1 MHYNFITPNNMTD
14 EELVRLVQSRDEA
27 AFTELITRYSPRI
40 WNIIIENSRQRR
52 DAEEILMDIW
62 MVVWENI
69 IGLRKAESFGGW
81 LRRIAFTACNRYYA
95 SNLHRQ
101 GEITMSYE
109 DLALQI
115 DREAEQRFQAARLR
129 TDAREAVH
137 HLPQKIRSVGILYYL
152 ELWST
157 KEIAEELNLAIGT
170 VKTKLS
176 EIRNL
181 LRKEFEV
188 EPIRR
193 KTMSLEK
200 QKPEGLQTKVKI
212 IGIGGA
218 GCNAVK
224 QMLDDNWKNVE
235 FYAVDTDKE
244 ALSTCNGTTQVQIG
258 VNTIQGRGT
267 DGSLELGKR
276 AAAESMD
283 ELRSTVS
290 DAKMVIVLA
299 GMGGGTGTAVAP
311 LIASLAREQGTLT
324 VCFVTRPFDSE
335 GEHRAEQALY
345 GVQEMQRVSQP
356 RADALIVVPNQRI
369 LDLIDR
375 ELSMQEAFQ
384 KSDEILLQ
392 GVNSIADMITETG
405 EINVDFHDIQSMLR
419 DQGTILM
426 GIGKAKGENRAKIAA
441 QNAISSPLLEDHSI
455 VGDAVMII
463 TISSPPSFT
472 MTELNEVMRVILEGV
487 EDAQP
492 IFGVVYKDALELND
506 EMLVTIIANGLDST
520 KEISSPITH
529 TERGA
534 SPGQGNGNLPSTA
547 SEFVHL
553 HNHSEY
559 SMLDGACRIPDMIRK
574 AIKNSLSDHVNY
586 QQQRKELHSG

>member
-40 WNIIIENSRQRR
+40 WHLVVENSRQRR

-81 LRRIAFTACNRYYA
+81 LRRITFTACNRYYA

-109 DLALQI
+109 DLAFQI

-129 TDAREAVH
+129 ADAREAVH
-137 HLPQKIRSVGILYYL
+137 HLPQKVRSVGILYYL

-193 KTMSLEK
+193 KTMLLEK

-224 QMLDDNWKNVE
+224 QMIDDNWKNVE

-244 ALSTCNGTTQVQIG
+244 ALSTCNGATQVQIG

-283 ELRSTVS
+283 ELRSIVS

-345 GVQEMQRVSQP
+345 GVQEMQRVSQL
-356 RADALIVVPNQRI
+356 RADALIGVPNQRI

-384 KSDEILLQ
+384 KSDEI
-392 GVNSIADMITETG
+392 
-405 EINVDFHDIQSMLR
+405 
-419 DQGTILM
+419 
-426 GIGKAKGENRAKIAA
+426 
-441 QNAISSPLLEDHSI
+441 HSWRWY
-455 VGDAVMII
+455 G
-463 TISSPPSFT
+463 
-472 MTELNEVMRVILEGV
+472 
-487 EDAQP
+487 
-492 IFGVVYKDALELND
+492 
-506 EMLVTIIANGLDST
+506 
-520 KEISSPITH
+520 
-529 TERGA
+529 
-534 SPGQGNGNLPSTA
+534 
-547 SEFVHL
+547 
-553 HNHSEY
+553 
-559 SMLDGACRIPDMIRK
+559 
-574 AIKNSLSDHVNY
+574 
-586 QQQRKELHSG
+586 

>member
-14 EELVRLVQSRDEA
+14 EELVRLVQSRDQA
-27 AFTELITRYSPRI
+27 AFSELISRYSPRI

-81 LRRIAFTACNRYYA
+81 LRRIVFTACNRYYA

-109 DLALQI
+109 DLAFQI

-137 HLPQKIRSVGILYYL
+137 HLPQKVRSVGILYYL

-224 QMLDDNWKNVE
+224 QMIDDNWKNVE

-244 ALSTCNGTTQVQIG
+244 TLSTCNGATQVQIG
-258 VNTIQGRGT
+258 VNTTLGGGT
-267 DGSLELGKR
+267 DRSLELGRR

-283 ELRSTVS
+283 ELRSIVS
-290 DAKMVIVLA
+290 NAKMVIVLA
-299 GMGGGTGTAVAP
+299 GMGGGTGTTVAP

-345 GVQEMQRVSQP
+345 GVQEMQRVSQH
-356 RADALIVVPNQRI
+356 RADVLIVVPNQRI

-441 QNAISSPLLEDHSI
+441 ENAISSPLLEDHSI

-463 TISSPPSFT
+463 TIFSPPNFT
-472 MTELNEVMRVILEGV
+472 MTELDETMRTIVEGL

-506 EMLVTIIANGLDST
+506 EVLVTIIANGLDST

-547 SEFVHL
+547 SKFVHL

-559 SMLDGACRIPDMIRK
+559 SMLDGACRITDMVRK
-574 AIKNSLSDHVNY
+574 AIKNSLSDNVSY
-586 QQQRKELHSG
+586 QQQRKELHGG

>member
-1 MHYNFITPNNMTD
+1 MDYNFITPNNMTD
-14 EELVRLVQSRDEA
+14 KELVRLVQSRDEA

-40 WNIIIENSRQRR
+40 WHLVVENSRQHR

-81 LRRIAFTACNRYYA
+81 LRRITFTACNRYYA

-109 DLALQI
+109 DLAFQI

-137 HLPQKIRSVGILYYL
+137 HLPQKVRSVGILYYL

-224 QMLDDNWKNVE
+224 QMIDDNWKNVE

-244 ALSTCNGTTQVQIG
+244 ALSTCNGATQVQIG
-258 VNTIQGRGT
+258 VNTIQGQGT

-283 ELRSTVS
+283 ELRSIVS
-290 DAKMVIVLA
+290 DAQMVIVLA
-299 GMGGGTGTAVAP
+299 GMGGGTGTTVAP

-345 GVQEMQRVSQP
+345 GVQEMQRVSQS

-392 GVNSIADMITETG
+392 GVNSIADMITATG

-463 TISSPPSFT
+463 TIFSPPSFT
-472 MTELNEVMRVILEGV
+472 MTELDEAMRVVVEGL

-506 EMLVTIIANGLDST
+506 EVLVTIIANGLDST

-534 SPGQGNGNLPSTA
+534 SPGQGNGNLSSTA
-547 SEFVHL
+547 SKFVHL

-559 SMLDGACRIPDMIRK
+559 SLMDGACRIPDMVRK
-574 AIKNSLSDHVNY
+574 AIKNSLSDHVSY

>member
-1 MHYNFITPNNMTD
+1 
-14 EELVRLVQSRDEA
+14 
-27 AFTELITRYSPRI
+27 
-40 WNIIIENSRQRR
+40 
-52 DAEEILMDIW
+52 
-62 MVVWENI
+62 
-69 IGLRKAESFGGW
+69 
-81 LRRIAFTACNRYYA
+81 
-95 SNLHRQ
+95 
-101 GEITMSYE
+101 
-109 DLALQI
+109 
-115 DREAEQRFQAARLR
+115 
-129 TDAREAVH
+129 
-137 HLPQKIRSVGILYYL
+137 
-152 ELWST
+152 LWST

-176 EIRNL
+176 EIRRL

-244 ALSTCNGTTQVQIG
+244 ALSTCNGATQVQIG

-290 DAKMVIVLA
+290 DAQMVIVLA
-299 GMGGGTGTAVAP
+299 GMGGATGTTIAP
-311 LIASLAREQGTLT
+311 LIASLTREQGTLT

-356 RADALIVVPNQRI
+356 RADALIVVPNQRV

-392 GVNSIADMITETG
+392 GVYSIADIIAATG
-405 EINVDFHDIQSMLR
+405 EINVDFHDIESMLR

-441 QNAISSPLLEDHSI
+441 ENAISSPLLEDHSI
-455 VGDAVMII
+455 AGDAVMIV
-463 TISSPPSFT
+463 TIFSPPNFT
-472 MTELNEVMRVILEGV
+472 MTELDETMRVIVEGLEG
-487 EDAQP
+487 AQP
-492 IFGVVYKDALELND
+492 IFGLVYKDELELND
-506 EMLVTIIANGLDST
+506 EVLVIPFSII
-520 KEISSPITH
+520 I
-529 TERGA
+529 
-534 SPGQGNGNLPSTA
+534 
-547 SEFVHL
+547 FHL
-553 HNHSEY
+553 R
-559 SMLDGACRIPDMIRK
+559 L
-574 AIKNSLSDHVNY
+574 L
-586 QQQRKELHSG
+586 

>member
-40 WNIIIENSRQRR
+40 WHLVVENSRQRR
-52 DAEEILMDIW
+52 DADEILMDIW
-62 MVVWENI
+62 MAVWNNI

-81 LRRIAFTACNRYYA
+81 LRKIAFTACNRYYA

-109 DLALQI
+109 DLAFQI

-137 HLPQKIRSVGILYYL
+137 HLPQKVRSVGILYYL

-224 QMLDDNWKNVE
+224 QIIDGNWKNVE

-244 ALSTCNGTTQVQIG
+244 ALSACNGATQVQIG

-283 ELRSTVS
+283 ELRSIVS
-290 DAKMVIVLA
+290 DAQMVIVLA
-299 GMGGGTGTAVAP
+299 GMGGGTGTTVAP

-324 VCFVTRPFDSE
+324 VCFVTRPFDFE

-392 GVNSIADMITETG
+392 GVNSIADMITATG

-455 VGDAVMII
+455 VGDAVMIV
-463 TISSPPSFT
+463 TIFSPPSFT
-472 MTELNEVMRVILEGV
+472 MTELDEAMRVVVEGL

-492 IFGVVYKDALELND
+492 IFGVVYKDALELDD
-506 EMLVTIIANGLDST
+506 EVLMTIIANGLDST
-520 KEISSPITH
+520 KEISSPITY

-559 SMLDGACRIPDMIRK
+559 SLLDGACRITDMIRK
-574 AIKNSLSDHVNY
+574 AIKNSLSDHVSY

>member
-40 WNIIIENSRQRR
+40 WHLVVENSRQRR

-101 GEITMSYE
+101 SEITMSYE

-224 QMLDDNWKNVE
+224 QMIDDNWKNVE

-244 ALSTCNGTTQVQIG
+244 ALSTCNGATQVQIG
-258 VNTIQGRGT
+258 VNTTLGGGT
-267 DGSLELGKR
+267 DRSLELGRR

-283 ELRSTVS
+283 ELRSIVS

-299 GMGGGTGTAVAP
+299 GMGGGTGTTVAP
-311 LIASLAREQGTLT
+311 LIASLAQEQGTLT

-345 GVQEMQRVSQP
+345 GVQEMQRVSQL
-356 RADALIVVPNQRI
+356 RADALIGVPNQRI

-384 KSDEILLQ
+384 KSDEILMQ

-405 EINVDFHDIQSMLR
+405 EINVDFHDIDMITETGEINVDFHDIESMLR

-441 QNAISSPLLEDHSI
+441 ENAISSPLLEDHSI
-455 VGDAVMII
+455 VGDTVMIV
-463 TISSPPSFT
+463 TIFALPNFT
-472 MTELNEVMRVILEGV
+472 MTELNEVMRVILY
-487 EDAQP
+487 Q
-492 IFGVVYKDALELND
+492 I
-506 EMLVTIIANGLDST
+506 
-520 KEISSPITH
+520 
-529 TERGA
+529 
-534 SPGQGNGNLPSTA
+534 NLT
-547 SEFVHL
+547 
-553 HNHSEY
+553 
-559 SMLDGACRIPDMIRK
+559 
-574 AIKNSLSDHVNY
+574 
-586 QQQRKELHSG
+586 